1 MDTPVPISNTEVKH
15 GSGDDIRKGKITSC
29 QTFFIFYN
37 NNTLY
42 REENN
47 MKLENKDL
55 VLKQIKRAIVCII
68 IALSISLIITIIS
81 RVSLLAWGA
90 VGEPQTEEEALAQA
104 GAAFASIGLW
114 LLLVP
119 LSIGAIVPAIIG
131 LVNYIKVFVTTF
143 KVEDKKFLILM
154 AVGFAVA
161 PVGLV
166 GLFMYKSAIN
176 KVEEVKEAE
185 VVAEQKE

>member
-1 MDTPVPISNTEVKH
+1 
-15 GSGDDIRKGKITSC
+15 
-29 QTFFIFYN
+29 
-37 NNTLY
+37 
-42 REENN
+42 